1 MRCPALDWL
10 ARPRL
15 VEPSL
20 ARSSPVQASFVRPDL
35 AVSSLASPSA
45 TGNNTSP
52 PLSGHANAPVGIGAA
67 GAQQQRNG
75 RTQQGEADEQQE
87 KTGHE
92 TPYWLAASYASA
104 SMRSP
109 DSVTFTS

>member
-1 MRCPALDWL
+1 MRCPALNRL

-15 VEPSL
+15 AEPSFVG
-20 ARSSPVQASFVRPDL
+20 SSPVQASFARPDL
-35 AVSSLASPSA
+35 ANPSA
-45 TGNNTSP
+45 TGTNTSL